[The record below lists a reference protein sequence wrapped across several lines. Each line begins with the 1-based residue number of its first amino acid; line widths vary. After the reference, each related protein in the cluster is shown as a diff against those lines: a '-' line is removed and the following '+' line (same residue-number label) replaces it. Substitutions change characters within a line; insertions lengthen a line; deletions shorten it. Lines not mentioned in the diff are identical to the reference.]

1 MEAENLYFGKN
12 KQRGIFTYRSVHYCI
27 FYHVTPIDL
36 RSFRQALSTLQAE
49 LDDLDRL
56 KVAHYQQV
64 LDHEQEVWDVVSG
77 KVCLVVRSSLE
88 VFDKITSKSYVT
100 TSSNLATN
108 INSML

>member
-12 KQRGIFTYRSVHYCI
+12 KQRGISLHRPAHYCI
-27 FYHVTPIDL
+27 FYFIPIDL

-64 LDHEQEVWDVVSG
+64 LDHEQEVWDVASG

-88 VFDKITSKSYVT
+88 VFDKITSKSYAT
-100 TSSNLATN
+100 NFSNFTIN